1 MYKMLRV
8 FCATAWELEGERRAF
23 QDAIGEFNET
33 EAMKHGFL
41 YVPVS
46 LINIRDKR
54 PYQYVV
60 EENIGAC
67 RAYILALADGSWGP
81 PERNFER
88 DLVLAAQQSA
98 NADFPM
104 RDVALLYRE
113 PSLPPHPLPTG
124 VTASPF
130 SNTEDFVRQ
139 FRALMS
145 TWLAADRVAAE
156 SSAPAGVSPAL

>member
-23 QDAIGEFNET
+23 NDAIGEFNET
-33 EAMKHGFL
+33 EAMKHGLL

-46 LINIRDKR
+46 LTNILDKR

-67 RAYILALADGSWGP
+67 RSYILALADNCWGP

-98 NADFPM
+98 NPDFPM
-104 RDVALLYRE
+104 RDVTLLYRE
-113 PSLPPHPLPTG
+113 PSSPPKPLPAG
-124 VTASPF
+124 VEVSSF
-130 SNTEDFVRQ
+130 STTEDFIRQ
-139 FRALMS
+139 FRILMS
-145 TWLAADRVAAE
+145 TWLAADLAGAE
-156 SSAPAGVSPAL
+156 SPAPADVSPAS

>member
-23 QDAIGEFNET
+23 NDALGEFNET
-33 EAMKHGFL
+33 EAMKHGLL

-46 LINIRDKR
+46 LTNIRDKR
-54 PYQYVV
+54 PWQYDI

-88 DLVLAAQQSA
+88 DLALAAQQSA
-98 NADFPM
+98 NPDFSM
-104 RDVALLYRE
+104 RDVTLLYRE
-113 PSLPPHPLPTG
+113 PSSPPKFLPAG
-124 VTASPF
+124 VTISPF
-130 SNTEDFVRQ
+130 SGTKDFVRQ

-145 TWLAADRVAAE
+145 TWLATDLAMVE
-156 SSAPAGVSPAL
+156 SPAPAGVSPAL

>member
-8 FCATAWELEGERRAF
+8 FCATAGELEGERRAF
-23 QDAIGEFNET
+23 QDAFGEFNET
-33 EAMKHGFL
+33 EAMKHGLL

-54 PYQYVV
+54 PYQYMV
-60 EENIGAC
+60 EENIGVC

-88 DLVLAAQQSA
+88 ALMLAAQQSA
-98 NADFPM
+98 SADFPM

-113 PSLPPHPLPTG
+113 PSSPPKPLPAE
-124 VTASPF
+124 VEFSPF
-130 SNTEDFVRQ
+130 STTEDFVRQ

-145 TWLAADRVAAE
+145 TWLAADLAMAE
-156 SSAPAGVSPAL
+156 NPAPAGVAPVL

>member
-1 MYKMLRV
+1 MHKMLRV

-23 QDAIGEFNET
+23 QEAVGEFNET
-33 EAMKHGFL
+33 EAMKHGLL

-88 DLVLAAQQSA
+88 DLMLAAQQSA
-98 NADFPM
+98 NPDFPM
-104 RDVALLYRE
+104 RDAALLYRE
-113 PSLPPHPLPTG
+113 PSSPPQPIPAD
-124 VTASPF
+124 VTVSPF
-130 SNTEDFVRQ
+130 STTEDFVRQ

-145 TWLAADRVAAE
+145 TWLAADLAMAE
-156 SSAPAGVSPAL
+156 SPAPTGVSPVL

>member
-23 QDAIGEFNET
+23 NDAIGEFNET
-33 EAMKHGFL
+33 GAMKHGLL

-46 LINIRDKR
+46 LTNIRDKR
-54 PYQYVV
+54 PYQYVL

-67 RAYILALADGSWGP
+67 RAYVLALADGSWGP

-88 DLVLAAQQSA
+88 DLALAARQSA
-98 NADFPM
+98 NPDFSM
-104 RDVALLYRE
+104 RDVTLLYRE
-113 PSLPPHPLPTG
+113 PSSPPNPLPAE

-130 SNTEDFVRQ
+130 STTEDFVRQ

-145 TWLAADRVAAE
+145 AWLAADLAMVENSAA
-156 SSAPAGVSPAL
+156 AGVSPAL